1 MSHEEYVWADAPD
14 FRQESVMQDPIPHY
28 HRMLARRKPFYDPQD
43 QVWYVFTWEGVR
55 KVLRDKSSSVNR
67 FTGYLERM
75 PPEKQAVLRPFF
87 TNLGR
92 WMTFI
97 DDAEHKRLRRP
108 VQRAFDSKILVQWE
122 EWLERCCDELVELA
136 LQKDSFECMSAI
148 AEPLP
153 LLLICEMLGIPDSDR
168 KTIKDHYAAI
178 VAFFDRSTDPVIAKN
193 ALQSEAILRSYMQ
206 QRLVHARSSST
217 ATLMTL
223 LARLQEEEADL
234 SDEDIA
240 ANAILIVGAGHETTT
255 SLLSTAL
262 WYIFQN
268 REWIDRVAND
278 EAFRNGIIEEALRL
292 QPPLQRTSRI
302 TRNGIE
308 VDGVHIPAGERICLL
323 FGAANRDPEAF
334 ENPDAVDPSRTTQ
347 HHSFSGGVHY
357 CVGAKVA
364 RMEASILLKK
374 LCAKAGEYH
383 LQEGEIRWINNMTFR
398 TMEAL
403 TFSKRES

>member
-1 MSHEEYVWADAPD
+1 MKHEQYVWSDAPD
-14 FRQESVMQDPIPHY
+14 FRTEAVMQDPIPHY
-28 HRMLARRKPFYDPQD
+28 HRMLARGTPFYDPID
-43 QVWYVFTWEGVR
+43 QVWYVFSWDGVR
-55 KVLRDKSSSVNR
+55 RVLRDKGSSVNR
-67 FTGYLERM
+67 FTGYLDRM

-97 DDAEHKRLRRP
+97 DDLEHRRLRTP

-122 EWLERCCDELVELA
+122 EWLERSCDDLVERA
-136 LQKDSFECMSAI
+136 LKKDRFDCMSAI

-153 LLLICEMLGIPDSDR
+153 LLLICEMLGIPDTDR
-168 KTIKDHYAAI
+168 QNIKEHYSSI
-178 VAFFDRSTDPVIAKN
+178 VAFFDRSTDPEIAKQ
-193 ALQSEAILRSYMQ
+193 ALQSEAMLRTYME
-206 QRLVHARSSST
+206 QRLIHARSSST

-223 LARLQEEEADL
+223 LARLQEQDADL
-234 SDEDIA
+234 SDADIA

-255 SLLSTAL
+255 SLLGTAL

-268 REWIDRVAND
+268 RPWIARVAED
-278 EAFRNGIIEEALRL
+278 DSFRDGIIEEALRL

-302 TRNGIE
+302 TRNGID

-323 FGAANRDPEAF
+323 FGAANRDPSVF
-334 ENPDAVDPSRTTQ
+334 DRPDEIDPFRPSQ

-364 RMEASILLKK
+364 RMEASILLKT
-374 LCAKAGEYH
+374 LCAKAQGYH
-383 LQEGEIRWINNMTFR
+383 LELDAIQWRNNMTFR
-398 TMEAL
+398 TMNEL
-403 TFSKRES
+403 VFVRNDI